1 VVFSFAGLQA
11 ILTARRL
18 LPIAHCRLH
27 TSMPR
32 LSMNEMTT
40 YRWSFEEDVRHYAAA
55 GIPAIGVCRRKL
67 SDFGETRGIEL
78 IKNSGLAVSN
88 LMWVGGFTGSEGHSY
103 RETIDD
109 AVEAIRLAGAM
120 QAKCLIVY
128 SGARAGHT
136 HNHAR
141 RLLVTALKDLAP
153 LAAEQNVVLALEPM
167 HPACAGDCT
176 FLTSL
181 TDAVAVLD
189 QVASKHVQLSFDTY
203 QLGAAA
209 GVLDQLR
216 TLANRIGVVHLADG
230 QEPDEEQH
238 RTPLG
243 RGSVPLPEIVS
254 ALLHG
259 GYDGDF
265 DVELFGDDISP
276 DSYQCLLHESKEV
289 YSRLIGA

>member
-1 VVFSFAGLQA
+1 M
-11 ILTARRL
+11 
-18 LPIAHCRLH
+18 H
-27 TSMPR
+27 
-32 LSMNEMTT
+32 
-40 YRWSFEEDVRHYAAA
+40 
-55 GIPAIGVCRRKL
+55 
-67 SDFGETRGIEL
+67 
-78 IKNSGLAVSN
+78 
-88 LMWVGGFTGSEGHSY
+88 
-103 RETIDD
+103 
-109 AVEAIRLAGAM
+109 
-120 QAKCLIVY
+120 AKCLIVY

-216 TLANRIGVVHLADG
+216 RLANRIAIVHLADG
-230 QEPDEEQH
+230 LEPDEEQH

-243 RGSVPLPEIVS
+243 RGSVPLQEIVS
-254 ALLHG
+254 ALLDG

-276 DSYQCLLHESKEV
+276 DSYQCLLRESKEV